1 MFFFTCLASA
11 LLPEVTRIVIDDQLS
26 GELHKSL
33 RILLDDDDQAI
44 NLEGTRNKEIF
55 TVRIPDNA
63 KHPFA
68 IKIYV
73 GGVNAVSGEPKKAA
87 EATRMEKLA
96 RNKPIQDYVV
106 TPQRLWLDGICS
118 EDGNVW

>member
-1 MFFFTCLASA
+1 MRSPGLSA
-11 LLPEVTRIVIDDQLS
+11 HRGFVTPS

-33 RILLDDDDQAI
+33 RILLDDDDKASI
-44 NLEGTRNKEIF
+44 LEGTRNKEILRISF
-55 TVRIPDNA
+55 HRTVRVPDNA

-73 GGVNAVSGEPKKAA
+73 GDVNAVSGEPKKAA
-87 EATRMEKLA
+87 EATCMEKLA

-106 TPQRLWLDGICS
+106 TPQQLWLEGICS